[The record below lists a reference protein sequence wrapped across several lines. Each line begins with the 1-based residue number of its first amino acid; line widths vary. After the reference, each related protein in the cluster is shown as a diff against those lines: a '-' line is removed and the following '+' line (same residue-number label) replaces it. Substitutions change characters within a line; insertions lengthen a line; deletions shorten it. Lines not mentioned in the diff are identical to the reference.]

1 MGTGRTKPFFL
12 SLVISMQSQQ
22 LQINCLNEFFQF
34 ANRQSDFTAVTAAVT
49 AVTTAKPSLAK
60 IPDIQPECAV
70 CATNNC
76 FNYTPKASSRRI
88 SNDLGEMYGVEIVG
102 IINSHNTVIVK
113 GAQSARYS
121 RIQVDE

>member
-1 MGTGRTKPFFL
+1 
-12 SLVISMQSQQ
+12 MQLQQ
-22 LQINCLNEFFQF
+22 LQINCLNEFFQS
-34 ANRQSDFTAVTAAVT
+34 ANRQSDFTTAR
-49 AVTTAKPSLAK
+49 PSLAK

-113 GAQSARYS
+113 GAQPALYS